1 MNSSWGGAR
10 YLTMARRLL
19 ESGRLP
25 GLLRAVADKGERNA
39 RFARV
44 RDDLNLLLGLC
55 AAWWRGEY
63 RAVGRQALLS
73 VVAALLYFL
82 APLDMVPD
90 WLPGAGLLDDLAV
103 LAWVMRTWH
112 GELEAFKAWRDR
124 QSPERLALIE
134 QLPAAERVDP
144 LHS

>member
-103 LAWVMRTWH
+103 LTWVMRTWAA
-112 GELEAFKAWRDR
+112 ELDAYRAWREAR
-124 QSPERLALIE
+124 PAE
-134 QLPAAERVDP
+134 QLKQAEALPRSDEQAR
-144 LHS
+144 

>member
-103 LAWVMRTWH
+103 LAWVMRTWAA
-112 GELEAFKAWRDR
+112 ELDAYRAWREAR
-124 QSPERLALIE
+124 PAE
-134 QLPAAERVDP
+134 QLKQAEALPRSDEEAR
-144 LHS
+144 

>member
-19 ESGRLP
+19 ENGRLP

-103 LAWVMRTWH
+103 LAWVMRTWAA
-112 GELEAFKAWRDR
+112 ELDAYRAWREAR
-124 QSPERLALIE
+124 PAE
-134 QLPAAERVDP
+134 QLKQAEALPRNDEEAR
-144 LHS
+144 

>member
-63 RAVGRQALLS
+63 RAVGRQVLLS

-103 LAWVMRTWH
+103 LAWVMRTWAA
-112 GELEAFKAWRDR
+112 ELDAYRAWREAR
-124 QSPERLALIE
+124 PAE
-134 QLPAAERVDP
+134 QLKQAEALPRSDEEGR
-144 LHS
+144 

>member
-63 RAVGRQALLS
+63 RAVGRRALLS
-73 VVAALLYFL
+73 VVAALRYVL
-82 APLDMVPD
+82 ARVGVVMEGLA
-90 WLPGAGLLDDLAV
+90 GAGLLDDLAV
-103 LAWVMRTWH
+103 LAWVMRTWAA
-112 GELEAFKAWRDR
+112 ELDAYRAWREAR
-124 QSPERLALIE
+124 PAE
-134 QLPAAERVDP
+134 QLKQAEALPRSDEQAR
-144 LHS
+144 

>member
-19 ESGRLP
+19 ENGRLP

-55 AAWWRGEY
+55 AAWWLGDH
-63 RAVGRQALLS
+63 RAVGRQAMLS

-103 LAWVMRTWH
+103 LAWVMRTWAA
-112 GELEAFKAWRDR
+112 ELDAYRAWREAR
-124 QSPERLALIE
+124 PAE
-134 QLPAAERVDP
+134 QLKQAEALPRSDEEGR
-144 LHS
+144 

>member
-103 LAWVMRTWH
+103 LAWVMRTWAA
-112 GELEAFKAWRDR
+112 ELNAYRAWREAR
-124 QSPERLALIE
+124 PAE
-134 QLPAAERVDP
+134 QLKQAEALPRSDEEAR
-144 LHS
+144 